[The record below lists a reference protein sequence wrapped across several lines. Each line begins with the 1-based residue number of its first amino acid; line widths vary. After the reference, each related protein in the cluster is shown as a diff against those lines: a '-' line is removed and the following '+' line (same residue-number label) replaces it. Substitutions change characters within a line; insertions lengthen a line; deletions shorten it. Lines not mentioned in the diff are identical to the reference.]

1 LTIQYLVLFEWIDSL
16 FAHHEKIKLLAHHN
30 RRLTKNKLQK
40 KKRQVLCLIY
50 HILDHAKQ
58 LMDQHASK
66 HIKLKVRFDGQ
77 IGIGIMLLI
86 PV

>member
-16 FAHHEKIKLLAHHN
+16 FAHHEKIKLLVHHN
-30 RRLTKNKLQK
+30 RRLTNNKLQK
-40 KKRQVLCLIY
+40 KKTGFVSHN